1 MIDKTIQQMNTYGKL
16 QIPFLFII
24 DFEMQCPIVLPLD
37 EINSK
42 EIQFSLPN
50 LPLTPS
56 EGGGTLSTRESPL
69 LLEGARGRSKR
80 FQFTKHPM
88 PFTQYQKAFNQALQ
102 EINFG
107 NSYLLNLTFPT
118 RIQTNL
124 SLQEI
129 YQYSQAKYKL
139 HLPNQFVVFSPETF
153 IQIQNGQI
161 ASFPMKGTIDAAI
174 PNAVEQI
181 LADEK
186 EKAEHHTIVD
196 LIRNDLSMVSKNV
209 RVESFRYIEE
219 IQTHES
225 KLLQVSSKIVG
236 DLAPDYAS
244 QIGDLLF
251 TLLPAGSISGAP
263 KRKTIEIIQAAE
275 SYTRG
280 YYTGVFGYFDG
291 QNLDSAVMIRYIEN
305 RNGELYFKSGGG
317 ITSLSQAETEYHE
330 LIKKIYVPITPSARN
345 HSGQESPVAAHTVS
359 QPTLQP

>member
-1 MIDKTIQQMNTYGKL
+1 MNAYGES

-24 DFEMQCPIVLPLD
+24 DFELQCPIVLPLD
-37 EINSK
+37 EVNPK
-42 EIQFSLPN
+42 EIQFHFPFL
-50 LPLTPS
+50 LLAPS
-56 EGGGTLSTRESPL
+56 ERKRELFSVKNSPSFS
-69 LLEGARGRSKR
+69 EGLRGRL
-80 FQFTKHPM
+80 QFTKHPM
-88 PFTQYQKAFNQALQ
+88 PFSQYQKAFHQVQQ

-118 RIQTNL
+118 PIETNL

-129 YQYSQAKYKL
+129 FQYSQAKYKL
-139 HLPNQFVVFSPETF
+139 YLQNQFVVFSPETF
-153 IQIQNGQI
+153 VKIQNGQI

-174 PNAVEQI
+174 PDAIEQI

-219 IQTHES
+219 IQTHEGT
-225 KLLQVSSKIVG
+225 LLQVSSKIVG
-236 DLAPDYAS
+236 DLAPDYPS
-244 QIGDLLF
+244 KIGDLLF

-275 SYTRG
+275 NYTRG
-280 YYTGVFGYFDG
+280 YYTGIFGYFDG
-291 QNLDSAVMIRYIEN
+291 QNLDSAVMIRFIEKDK
-305 RNGELYFKSGGG
+305 NGQLYFKSGGG

-330 LIKKIYVPITPSARN
+330 LIKKVYVPISPTPRN
-345 HSGQESPVAAHTVS
+345 HSVQEPPITESALS
-359 QPTLQP
+359 QPTL